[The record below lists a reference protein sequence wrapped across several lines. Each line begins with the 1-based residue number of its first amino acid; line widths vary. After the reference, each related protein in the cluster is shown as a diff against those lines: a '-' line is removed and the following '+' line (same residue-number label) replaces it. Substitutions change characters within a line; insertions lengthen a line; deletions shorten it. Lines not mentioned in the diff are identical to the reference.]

1 MANSVLLQAGAYAKF
16 AQSKNASQTSNIYT
30 MLNNLMQQSD
40 EVTEENLKTLFDAWN
55 KFIEEEY
62 PNEKEKWQVNFDIS
76 NTTQSTKVNEDNTID
91 FGDWVDNSPEQNTS
105 TLVEE
110 IDNINR
116 RLDNL
121 ENGNSSKN

>member
-40 EVTEENLKTLFDAWN
+40 EVTEENWKTLFDAWN

-76 NTTQSTKVNEDNTID
+76 NSTQSTKVNDDNTID
-91 FGDWVDNSPEQNTS
+91 FGDWVDNSPEQESSN
-105 TLVEE
+105 LVEE
-110 IDNINR
+110 IDK
-116 RLDNL
+116 LDSRIRTL
-121 ENGNSSKN
+121 ENGIKG

>member
-76 NTTQSTKVNEDNTID
+76 NTTQSTKVNDDNTID
-91 FGDWVDNSPEQNTS
+91 FGDWVDNSPEQESSN
-105 TLVEE
+105 LVEE
-110 IDNINR
+110 IDK
-116 RLDNL
+116 LDSRIRTL
-121 ENGNSSKN
+121 ENGIKG

>member
-76 NTTQSTKVNEDNTID
+76 NTTQSTKVNDDNTID
-91 FGDWVDNSPEQNTS
+91 FGDWVDNSPEQESSN
-105 TLVEE
+105 LVEE